1 MQAQMCPRRDR
12 ASVVW
17 PEDGAWV
24 MPMAYLVQPTAAE
37 KLRPVSDYLTGDQ
50 LAGVLDHHA
59 YPATRIGA
67 GVSPALGLTLLPD
80 GAQLKWPGWEF
91 FRHPDLVRRSQHTAD
106 LFFAAWNNP
115 DEARSS
121 CG

>member
-1 MQAQMCPRRDR
+1 
-12 ASVVW
+12 
-17 PEDGAWV
+17 
-24 MPMAYLVQPTAAE
+24 MPMAYLVQPTAADD
-37 KLRPVSDYLTGDQ
+37 LRPVVDYLTGDQ
-50 LAGVLDHHA
+50 LAAVLDHHA

-67 GVSPALGLTLLPD
+67 GASPVLKALPD

-91 FRHPDLVRRSQHTAD
+91 FRNPDLVRRSQHTAE

-115 DEARSS
+115 DEARRS